1 MSSKIPKTK
10 SEAVRAEITAASGK
24 ARASG
29 EKLIEVREL
38 KKYFETKRGIFAR
51 EKKWVHAVDVVSFY
65 IRRGEVFGLVG
76 ESGCGKTTVGKLILG
91 LIRPTAG
98 EIYFDGHNLTKLDK
112 EDLLNRL
119 PFLRVIR
126 HKLTKLGKEE
136 LRKLRRRMGIIYQ
149 HPQSSLNPRMTVHT
163 VLSRP
168 IDIHKIAEGGEKE
181 EIILKVLGEV
191 GLEPQHL
198 DRYPHEF
205 SGGQQQRIAIGRV
218 LVLNPDFVVLD
229 EPTSALDVSVQ
240 AHILNLLGELQS
252 KFGFTYLLIS
262 HDLNIVEHMSD
273 RIGVMYVGK
282 MVELADKEELRRNA
296 LHPYSR
302 SLLAAVPIADP
313 KHKRTG
319 AILKGEV
326 PSTINPPPG
335 CRFHPRCPYAKPIC
349 REKEPEFKDVDGGHY
364 VACLFVKSLR
374 HKWPSPA

>member
-1 MSSKIPKTK
+1 MSSEIPRTK
-10 SEAVRAEITAASGK
+10 SRPAKAEIAALSGK
-24 ARASG
+24 ARVSG
-29 EKLIEVREL
+29 EKLIEVKSL

-51 EKKWVHAVDVVSFY
+51 ERKWVHAVDDVNFY

-91 LIRPTAG
+91 LIRPTTG
-98 EIYFDGHNLTKLDK
+98 EIDFDGHNIAEFDK
-112 EDLLNRL
+112 E
-119 PFLRVIR
+119 
-126 HKLTKLGKEE
+126 K

-163 VLSRP
+163 ILSRP
-168 IDIHKIAEGGEKE
+168 IDIHKIAQGEKKE
-181 EIILKVLGEV
+181 EIILKVLEEV

-296 LHPYSR
+296 LHPYTR

-319 AILKGEV
+319 SILKGEV

-335 CRFHPRCPYAKPIC
+335 CRFHPRCSYAKPIC
-349 REKEPEFKDVDGGHY
+349 KEKEPEFKDVGKGHL
-364 VACLFVKSLR
+364 VACHFVKSLS